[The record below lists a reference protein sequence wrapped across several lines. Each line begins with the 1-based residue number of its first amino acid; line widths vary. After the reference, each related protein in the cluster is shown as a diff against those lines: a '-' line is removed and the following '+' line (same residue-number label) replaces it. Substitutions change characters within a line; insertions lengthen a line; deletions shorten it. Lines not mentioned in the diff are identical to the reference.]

1 LFILRA
7 AVKSGYAYKTFLPY
21 HKMFGSNFIQNMVV
35 DIDVKKK
42 EVFLENN
49 EVR

>member
-1 LFILRA
+1 
-7 AVKSGYAYKTFLPY
+7 
-21 HKMFGSNFIQNMVV
+21 MFGSNFIQNMVV